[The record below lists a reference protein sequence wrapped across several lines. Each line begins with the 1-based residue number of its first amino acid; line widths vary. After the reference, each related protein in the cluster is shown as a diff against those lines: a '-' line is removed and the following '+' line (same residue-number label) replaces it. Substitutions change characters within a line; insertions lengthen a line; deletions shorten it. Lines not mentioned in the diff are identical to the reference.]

1 MIPEFEPHHVL
12 LLGGLALG
20 LAFGALVQARHFC
33 IMGAI
38 ADLVLFASARRLR
51 VWLLAIATALAGT
64 QLAAATGHVALSE
77 SGYLASTLAFGPA
90 LLGGVMFGFGMVLT
104 GGCASRS
111 LVRAAAGS
119 LKALVVLLVMGLAAW
134 TAQLGALAPAHRAL
148 REFASLPLGD
158 VAEAQALWRPL
169 AALGLEP
176 DAARLLATLL
186 LVGALLAFV
195 LGDPRSRRAPA
206 DLLTGVALGLL
217 VVAGWV
223 LTGWL
228 AADPFEPTRPASLS
242 YVAPVGQALLLLT
255 TGAGD
260 AVLGPALV
268 VGTLLG
274 AAAAAPLAGG
284 FRLEGFASSGEL
296 ARHLVGAAL
305 MGAGGVMAM
314 GCTIGQ
320 GLSGLSTL
328 GATSLLAT
336 LAIVGG
342 AAWALRWLE
351 SGRLL
356 PRLFDP
362 RRLLS
367 GTPGGAT
374 TPAAGATPWR
384 RPTPGDIR

>member
-1 MIPEFEPHHVL
+1 VIPELDADLVL

-51 VWLLAIATALAGT
+51 VWLLAIATALFGT
-64 QLAAATGHVALSE
+64 QLAAAGGLVPLAE
-77 SGYLASTLAFGPA
+77 SGHLAPTLAFGPA

-111 LVRAAAGS
+111 LVRAAAGG
-119 LKALVVLLVMGLAAW
+119 LKSLVVLVVMGLAAW

-158 VAEAQALWRPL
+158 GAEAQALWRPL

-176 DAARLLATLL
+176 EAARLLVTLL
-186 LVGALLAFV
+186 AAGALFAFAI
-195 LGDPRSRRAPA
+195 GDPRLRRAPA
-206 DLLTGVALGLL
+206 DLLTGASLGLL
-217 VVAGWV
+217 VVLGWL
-223 LTGWL
+223 LTGLL
-228 AADPFEPTRPASLS
+228 AADPFEPAAPASLS
-242 YVAPVGQALLLLT
+242 YVAPVAQALMLVT

-268 VGTLLG
+268 LGTLLG
-274 AAAAAPLAGG
+274 AAGTAPFAGG
-284 FRLEGFASSGEL
+284 FRLEGFASGGEL
-296 ARHLVGAAL
+296 ARHLLGAVL
-305 MGAGGVMAM
+305 MGVGGVVAM
-314 GCTIGQ
+314 GCTVGQ
-320 GLSGLSTL
+320 GLTGLSTL

-336 LAIVGG
+336 LSIVAG

-356 PRLFDP
+356 PRFSGL
-362 RRLLS
+362 RRLLP
-367 GTPGGAT
+367 GTTGGGRGS
-374 TPAAGATPWR
+374 AASATPWR
-384 RPTPGDIR
+384 EPTPGDIR